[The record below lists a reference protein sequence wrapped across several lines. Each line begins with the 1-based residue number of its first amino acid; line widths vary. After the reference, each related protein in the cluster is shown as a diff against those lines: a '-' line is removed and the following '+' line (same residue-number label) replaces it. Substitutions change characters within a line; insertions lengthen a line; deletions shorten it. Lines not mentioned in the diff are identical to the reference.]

1 MKISDAEP
9 NDTREQYNL
18 AYGHCIRHYK
28 NAFTGVVEA
37 ELKKGEKI

>member
-18 AYGHCIRHYK
+18 AYGYCVRHYK
-28 NAFTGVVEA
+28 ISWY
-37 ELKKGEKI
+37 LLIQ